1 MMPLPTDDDI
11 CSANE
16 YQDEAIAALV
26 AAAALEPKR
35 LGSPRYTKAV
45 YNAAWKVMEA
55 CQAVQANYEYKITD
69 LKEYEAEVERRRQI
83 GLTIDPTTAE
93 TMFWWADC
101 SDPYHLLDE
110 SHKSGCVGRVQLAR
124 HPGAPNRDWV
134 EFGDLPEA
142 TYDALYK
149 RDGHK
154 LDFPYG
160 LNTEHDIINKPG
172 NACAR

>member
-1 MMPLPTDDDI
+1 
-11 CSANE
+11 
-16 YQDEAIAALV
+16 
-26 AAAALEPKR
+26 
-35 LGSPRYTKAV
+35 
-45 YNAAWKVMEA
+45 MEA